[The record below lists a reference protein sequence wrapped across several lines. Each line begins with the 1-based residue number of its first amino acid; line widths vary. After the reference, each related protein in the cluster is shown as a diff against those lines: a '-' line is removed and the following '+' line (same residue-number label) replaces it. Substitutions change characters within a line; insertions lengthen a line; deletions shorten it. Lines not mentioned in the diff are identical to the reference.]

1 MGEPVG
7 LSAITAGITTVIKVF
22 EVTYQL
28 KAVGEQTAD
37 LLDTTQHVE
46 LNIREARRLRRLKDK
61 LLNTGE
67 RTWMDKVI
75 EDTEN
80 AVRAV
85 AQLIEPS
92 RVGMQTKQGID
103 LGHRAVWVFRDSP
116 KVRDKFA
123 RLAVCHQTLNTV
135 VTCLYS
141 RDIIVV
147 APVAEVRGKDP
158 PPPYDPQMDELFS
171 WRRNN
176 RRRRKDVDGSTGETS
191 PTISL
196 TMGPPTSPVAQH
208 DALAACHSTAKT
220 QDRAEGWQAYEDSGT
235 SWASENLFGAP
246 LALNADSPRLID
258 PRTSNTKKGRR
269 SWLAYQATRS
279 DLGHGST

>member
-7 LSAITAGITTVIKVF
+7 LSAITAGITTVIKIF

-28 KAVGEQTAD
+28 KAVGEQTTD

-46 LNIREARRLRRLKDK
+46 LNIREARRLRRLKDS
-61 LLNTGE
+61 LLNAGE

-75 EDTEN
+75 EDTEK
-80 AVRAV
+80 AVRTV

-103 LGHRAVWVFRDSP
+103 LGHRAVWVFRESP

-123 RLAVCHQTLNTV
+123 RLSVCHQTLNTV
-135 VTCLYS
+135 VACLYS
-141 RDIIVV
+141 RDVIVV
-147 APVAEVRGKDP
+147 APVAEDKVKDP
-158 PPPYDPQMDELFS
+158 PPPYDPRMDELFD

-176 RRRRKDVDGSTGETS
+176 RRRKKDVDDFSKTNLAFAFTVAA
-191 PTISL
+191 PT
-196 TMGPPTSPVAQH
+196 PPVAQH
-208 DALAACHSTAKT
+208 DAPAASYSTAKCY
-220 QDRAEGWQAYEDSGT
+220 DGADGLQAREDVGI
-235 SWASENLFGAP
+235 SWASENLFEGP
-246 LALNADSPRLID
+246 VGLTKDSLIIID
-258 PRTSNTKKGRR
+258 PRTSSTKRGRR

-279 DLGHGST
+279 DLGHGSN